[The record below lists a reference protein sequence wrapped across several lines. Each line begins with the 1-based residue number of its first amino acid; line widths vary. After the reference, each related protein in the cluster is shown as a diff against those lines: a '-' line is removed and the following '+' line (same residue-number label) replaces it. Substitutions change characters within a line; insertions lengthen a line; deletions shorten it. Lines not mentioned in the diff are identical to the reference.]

1 MSTKP
6 PSKSVFVGNIPYGLT
21 EEQIIDIFSSAG
33 KVVNFRLV
41 YDRETGRPKG
51 FGFAE
56 YPDSDSAASAVRNLN
71 DYEIMNRKLRV
82 DFSNDGAE
90 DETSAPTGY
99 QHPPLPLNG
108 VPIPPPG
115 MAPPNGSST
124 LPPLPQGIDLPPG
137 LTCPDSISRT
147 LNTLPP
153 SQLLDV
159 LSQMKSLVTTDQ
171 GKAIELLR
179 QAPQLSYAIFQAL
192 LLMGL
197 VSTDSLASVVDAAGA
212 PPQGGAA
219 PAQAPTPQGQYPSSS
234 GGGYAPPSGYPAPG
248 QMGTPPTHGM
258 PYPPPPQQTYQ
269 QQPPPAA
276 AGQPDADALIQQV
289 LTMPQEVIDQ
299 LAPAERNQLL
309 ALRAQ
314 FMPRAKSAN
323 YQGDDL
329 RVCRP
334 MMGSRLEKNS
344 KLTHKR
350 ITSHTFESEEGEEY
364 TGSEFGGFS
373 DYFRRKK
380 LKLQNLDADLKA
392 ASPDK
397 PPIFR
402 GIVAHVNGY
411 TQPSL
416 NDLHKLI
423 VTHGGGF
430 MQYLDG
436 KTTVTH
442 IIAAN
447 LTPKKAIEFRNYR
460 IVKPAWIVDSVA
472 NGKVLPWQ
480 SYKVIDEGVGQKT
493 LGFEQGRV
501 VNKVESRQKGYM
513 EQTKTSWYNS
523 QVKNIADEIDDE
535 EEVLGVK
542 STRRTSE
549 GAEPTYTHSQS
560 SHHRSHV
567 TRTKPN
573 GNEGTDDPDDE
584 FKPSN
589 TDSFELTSSL
599 EDALNAAGSS
609 ILDLESAKIEPTEQS
624 PLADA
629 EAQIDN
635 ETTEVR
641 ESTSALASPRG
652 RTRSKSIETSLA
664 TIGDKPITAEEH
676 NAILLSDP
684 KIRQSSTANPDFLK
698 QFYSESRLHHL
709 STWKAELKSKF
720 QQMATEQSLSQKNRL
735 KRKPGSRRYVMH
747 VDFDSFFC
755 AVSLL
760 RAPECVDKPAV
771 VAHGTGSGSEIAS
784 CNYPAR
790 EFGIKNGMWMKQA
803 QKLCPDIKVLP
814 YDFPAYEDAS
824 KKFYEA
830 ILSIGGVVQS
840 VSIDEALVDISTLC
854 LSVNGTNGI
863 GGSQEHIQQ
872 EQEKADEIGQTVR
885 RKIKD
890 ATNCAVSVGIGSN
903 ILLAKVALRKAKPAG
918 QYQIKPEEVLDFI
931 GELTVQNLP
940 GVAYSIG
947 GKLEEIGIKFV
958 KDVRNSTKD
967 RLMTVLGPK
976 TGEKL
981 WDYSRGIDHTEVGD
995 LITRKSVSA
1004 EVNWGIRF
1012 INQPEA
1018 EEFVKNLCGELQKRL
1033 INEAVKGRQLT
1044 MKIMRKSADSPLD
1057 PAKHLGHGKCDV
1069 FNKSVTLG
1077 VATNAVEILAKEA
1090 ISVLRSFGFSPG
1102 ELRGL
1107 GVQMTK
1113 LEPLKP
1119 SVDGRPDGSQRT
1131 LSFPKP
1137 PVPRPPRPEISDP
1150 IDDPETPRKSKP
1162 TPNRSGADIED
1173 IDPDSPLK
1181 PRRGAPVHPAAA
1193 ISRANAADPSA
1204 VKPLNLTGT
1213 QFILPTQ
1220 VDPAVLAELPLDI
1233 RSRLLAQRKGN
1244 TPSRASPWSNSPR
1257 PGLESRSKTPT
1268 PEPNSPSINPL
1279 PSQLDPEVFES
1290 LPEDVKAEVLA
1301 SYGANRGGLPQQRIA
1316 SLSPRKTGKSNL
1328 GKKPT
1333 TPTKKQS
1340 VKSRVSKGTS
1350 SSTLV
1355 QSNFF
1360 TGRKADSSTRP
1371 GDIANDADAIDPEF
1385 LAAIP
1390 EDMRDEIIA
1399 EHKRARLAARSGLV
1413 APNRAKKKPPELPQ
1427 GQRKLQLP
1435 PRPLKPTFTTAD
1447 ISVLPDLRQTI
1458 SQWYTEFRNEGPHVD
1473 DVKAMERYLRRVVL
1487 DEKDMAKAVS
1497 VVKWMIWLID
1507 DSGGDGF
1514 QTEIGEKGWKEAL
1527 DGIKKHVQEA
1537 VSERGVGSI
1546 NFDF

>member
-108 VPIPPPG
+108 VPVPPPG

-212 PPQGGAA
+212 PPQGAAAA
-219 PAQAPTPQGQYPSSS
+219 PTQAPAPHYPS
-234 GGGYAPPSGYPAPG
+234 APSGYPAPG

-258 PYPPPPQQTYQ
+258 PYPPPPQQSYQ

-289 LTMPQEVIDQ
+289 LTMPQELIDQ

-314 FMPRAKSAN
+314 FMPRPK
-323 YQGDDL
+323 
-329 RVCRP
+329 
-334 MMGSRLEKNS
+334 MGSRLEKNS
-344 KLTHKR
+344 KATHKR
-350 ITSHTFESEEGEEY
+350 IAEHTFDTEEGEEY
-364 TGSEFGGFS
+364 KGSDFGGFS
-373 DYFRRKK
+373 EYFRRKK
-380 LKLQNLDADLKA
+380 IKLQNLDADLRA
-392 ASPDK
+392 QSPDK

-430 MQYLDG
+430 VQYLDG
-436 KTTVTH
+436 KTTATH

-480 SYKVIDEGVGQKT
+480 SYKVLDGGVTQKT

-501 VNKVESRQKGYM
+501 VNRVESRTKGYM
-513 EQTKTSWYNS
+513 DQTKTSWYNS

-535 EEVLGVK
+535 EEVLDVQ
-542 STRRTSE
+542 STERISDGR
-549 GAEPTYTHSQS
+549 AQTYTHSQS
-560 SHHRSHV
+560 FHRRSQHP
-567 TRTKPN
+567 TPAKPN
-573 GNEGTDDPDDE
+573 DNEGADGPDNE
-584 FKPSN
+584 LKLSN
-589 TDSFELTSSL
+589 TDSFDLTSSL
-599 EDALNAAGSS
+599 EDALNAADYN
-609 ILDLESAKIEPTEQS
+609 ILASRSAQIKSTDQS
-624 PLADA
+624 PPGNAV
-629 EAQIDN
+629 EQIYD
-635 ETTEVR
+635 ETTEPR
-641 ESTSALASPRG
+641 ESASAVSSPRG
-652 RTRSKSIETSLA
+652 RKGSHSIESTLTSK
-664 TIGDKPITAEEH
+664 GEKPVTAEEH
-676 NAILLSDP
+676 NAMLLADP

-720 QQMATEQSLSQKNRL
+720 QQMASEQSLSQKNRL
-735 KRKPGSRRYVMH
+735 KRKPGSRQYVMH

-760 RAPECVDKPAV
+760 SAPEYIDKPAV
-771 VAHGTGSGSEIAS
+771 VAHGSGSGSEIAS

-790 EFGIKNGMWMKQA
+790 DFGVKNGMWMKQA

-824 KKFYEA
+824 KKFYQA

-840 VSIDEALVDISTLC
+840 VSIDEALIDISSLC
-854 LSVNGTNGI
+854 ISVNESGGI
-863 GGSQEHIQQ
+863 GGSEEHIRQ
-872 EQEKADEIGQTVR
+872 EQKKADEIGQTVR

-931 GELTVQNLP
+931 GELAVQNLP

-976 TGEKL
+976 TGEKI
-981 WDYSRGIDHTEVGD
+981 WEYSRGIDHTEVGE

-1012 INQPEA
+1012 INQQEA
-1018 EEFVKNLCGELQKRL
+1018 EEFVKNLCGELHKRL
-1033 INEAVKGRQLT
+1033 MNEAVKGRQLT
-1044 MKIMRKSADSPLD
+1044 VKIMRKSADSPLD

-1069 FNKSVTLG
+1069 FNKSVSLG
-1077 VATNAVEILAKEA
+1077 VASNAIEILAKEA
-1090 ISVLRSFGFSPG
+1090 ISVLRAFGFSPG

-1113 LEPLKP
+1113 LEPIKR
-1119 SVDGRPDGSQRT
+1119 SVDGRPDGSQKT

-1137 PVPRPPRPEISDP
+1137 SVPRPPRQEISEP

-1162 TPNRSGADIED
+1162 TPNRSHAEIED

-1181 PRRGAPVHPAAA
+1181 PRGAPIHPAAA
-1193 ISRANAADPSA
+1193 ITRANAADPSA

-1233 RSRLLAQRKGN
+1233 RSRLLAKSKGN

-1257 PGLESRSKTPT
+1257 PVLESRSKTPT
-1268 PEPNSPSINPL
+1268 PEPNSRSASLDPPAAPL

-1301 SYGANRGGLPQQRIA
+1301 SYGAIRGNLPQQRIA
-1316 SLSPRKTGKSNL
+1316 SLSPRKIGTSNL
-1328 GKKPT
+1328 AKKPT
-1333 TPTKKQS
+1333 TPTKKPTS
-1340 VKSRVSKGTS
+1340 LLLKSRHSKSTS
-1350 SSTLV
+1350 NSTLI

-1360 TGRKADSSTRP
+1360 TGRKGESSTRP
-1371 GDIANDADAIDPEF
+1371 GDIANDSDAIDPDF

-1399 EHKRARLAARSGLV
+1399 EHKRARLVARSGLV
-1413 APNRAKKKPPELPQ
+1413 APTKSKKRPPELPQ

-1435 PRPLKPTFTTAD
+1435 PRPPKPTFTTAD

-1458 SQWYTEFRNEGPHVD
+1458 SRWYTEFRNEGPHED

-1497 VVKWMIWLID
+1497 VVKWMVWLIY

-1514 QTEIGEKGWKEAL
+1514 QTDIGEKGWREAL
-1527 DGIKKHVQEA
+1527 NGIKEHIQQA

-1546 NFDF
+1546 DFDF

>member
-1 MSTKP
+1 
-6 PSKSVFVGNIPYGLT
+6 
-21 EEQIIDIFSSAG
+21 
-33 KVVNFRLV
+33 
-41 YDRETGRPKG
+41 
-51 FGFAE
+51 
-56 YPDSDSAASAVRNLN
+56 
-71 DYEIMNRKLRV
+71 
-82 DFSNDGAE
+82 
-90 DETSAPTGY
+90 
-99 QHPPLPLNG
+99 
-108 VPIPPPG
+108 
-115 MAPPNGSST
+115 
-124 LPPLPQGIDLPPG
+124 
-137 LTCPDSISRT
+137 
-147 LNTLPP
+147 
-153 SQLLDV
+153 
-159 LSQMKSLVTTDQ
+159 
-171 GKAIELLR
+171 
-179 QAPQLSYAIFQAL
+179 
-192 LLMGL
+192 
-197 VSTDSLASVVDAAGA
+197 
-212 PPQGGAA
+212 
-219 PAQAPTPQGQYPSSS
+219 
-234 GGGYAPPSGYPAPG
+234 
-248 QMGTPPTHGM
+248 
-258 PYPPPPQQTYQ
+258 
-269 QQPPPAA
+269 
-276 AGQPDADALIQQV
+276 
-289 LTMPQEVIDQ
+289 
-299 LAPAERNQLL
+299 
-309 ALRAQ
+309 
-314 FMPRAKSAN
+314 
-323 YQGDDL
+323 
-329 RVCRP
+329 
-334 MMGSRLEKNS
+334 MGSRLEKNS
-344 KLTHKR
+344 KATHKR
-350 ITSHTFESEEGEEY
+350 IAAHTFDTEEGEEY
-364 TGSEFGGFS
+364 TGSDFGGFS
-373 DYFRRKK
+373 EYFRRKK
-380 LKLQNLDADLKA
+380 IKLQNLDADLRA
-392 ASPDK
+392 QSPDK

-430 MQYLDG
+430 VQYLDG
-436 KTTVTH
+436 KTAATH

-480 SYKVIDEGVGQKT
+480 SYKVLDEGVGQKT

-501 VNKVESRQKGYM
+501 VSKVESRQKGYM
-513 EQTKTSWYNS
+513 DQTKTSWYNS

-535 EEVLGVK
+535 EEVLDDK
-542 STRRTSE
+542 RTRRISDSK
-549 GAEPTYTHSQS
+549 AQTYTHSQS
-560 SHHRSHV
+560 SHHRSHL
-567 TRTKPN
+567 THTKSN
-573 GNEGTDDPDDE
+573 DNEGPDGPDNE
-584 FKPSN
+584 LKLSN
-589 TDSFELTSSL
+589 TESFELTSSL
-599 EDALNAAGSS
+599 EDALNAADYNIVAS
-609 ILDLESAKIEPTEQS
+609 ESAKIKSTKQS
-624 PLADA
+624 PSRGAV
-629 EAQIDN
+629 EQIYD

-641 ESTSALASPRG
+641 ESTSALSSPRG
-652 RTRSKSIETSLA
+652 RKRSRSIETTLA
-664 TIGDKPITAEEH
+664 SKGEKPVTAEEH
-676 NAILLSDP
+676 NAMLLADP

-720 QQMATEQSLSQKNRL
+720 QQMASEQSLSPKNRL

-760 RAPECVDKPAV
+760 AVPEYIDKPAA

-790 EFGIKNGMWMKQA
+790 DFGVKNGMWMKQA

-830 ILSIGGVVQS
+830 ILSTGGVVQS
-840 VSIDEALVDISTLC
+840 VSIDEALIDISSLC
-854 LSVNGTNGI
+854 LSITES
-863 GGSQEHIQQ
+863 GGLDGSEEDIRL
-872 EQEKADEIGQTVR
+872 EQKKADEIGQTVR

-931 GELTVQNLP
+931 GELAVQNLP

-976 TGEKL
+976 TGEKI
-981 WDYSRGIDHTEVGD
+981 WEYSRGIDHTKVGD

-1018 EEFVKNLCGELQKRL
+1018 EEFVKNLCGELHKRL
-1033 INEAVKGRQLT
+1033 MNEAVKGRQLT
-1044 MKIMRKSADSPLD
+1044 VKIMRKSADSPLD

-1069 FNKSVTLG
+1069 FNKSVSLG

-1090 ISVLRSFGFSPG
+1090 ISVLRAFGFSPG

-1113 LEPLKP
+1113 LETIKH
-1119 SVDGRPDGSQRT
+1119 SVDGRPDGSQKT

-1137 PVPRPPRPEISDP
+1137 SVPRPSRHEISDP
-1150 IDDPETPRKSKP
+1150 IVDPETPRKSKP
-1162 TPNRSGADIED
+1162 TPNRAHAEIED

-1181 PRRGAPVHPAAA
+1181 PRRGAPIHPATA
-1193 ISRANAADPSA
+1193 IARENAADPSA
-1204 VKPLNLTGT
+1204 VKLLNLTGT
-1213 QFILPTQ
+1213 QFILPSQ
-1220 VDPAVLAELPLDI
+1220 VDPAVLAELPSDI
-1233 RSRLLAQRKGN
+1233 RSRLLAQSKGN
-1244 TPSRASPWSNSPR
+1244 TPSRAFPWSNSPR
-1257 PGLESRSKTPT
+1257 PALESRSKTLT
-1268 PEPNSPSINPL
+1268 PEPRSPSAPL

-1301 SYGANRGGLPQQRIA
+1301 SYGAVRGNLPQQRAA

-1328 GKKPT
+1328 AKKPM
-1333 TPTKKQS
+1333 TPTKNRSSLLAKGRLG
-1340 VKSRVSKGTS
+1340 KSTS
-1350 SSTLV
+1350 NSTLI

-1360 TGRKADSSTRP
+1360 TGRKAESSIRP
-1371 GDIANDADAIDPEF
+1371 GDTANDADTIDPDF

-1390 EDMRDEIIA
+1390 QDMRDEIIA

-1413 APNRAKKKPPELPQ
+1413 ALNKSKKRPPEPPQ

-1435 PRPLKPTFTTAD
+1435 PRPSKPTFTTAD

-1458 SQWYTEFRNEGPHVD
+1458 SQWYTEFRNEGPHED

-1487 DEKDMAKAVS
+1487 DDKDMAKAVS
-1497 VVKWMIWLID
+1497 VVKWMVWLIY

-1514 QTEIGEKGWKEAL
+1514 QTEIGEKGWREAL
-1527 DGIKKHVQEA
+1527 DGIKEHIQQA

-1546 NFDF
+1546 DFDF

>member
-1 MSTKP
+1 
-6 PSKSVFVGNIPYGLT
+6 
-21 EEQIIDIFSSAG
+21 
-33 KVVNFRLV
+33 
-41 YDRETGRPKG
+41 
-51 FGFAE
+51 
-56 YPDSDSAASAVRNLN
+56 
-71 DYEIMNRKLRV
+71 
-82 DFSNDGAE
+82 
-90 DETSAPTGY
+90 
-99 QHPPLPLNG
+99 
-108 VPIPPPG
+108 
-115 MAPPNGSST
+115 
-124 LPPLPQGIDLPPG
+124 
-137 LTCPDSISRT
+137 
-147 LNTLPP
+147 
-153 SQLLDV
+153 
-159 LSQMKSLVTTDQ
+159 
-171 GKAIELLR
+171 
-179 QAPQLSYAIFQAL
+179 
-192 LLMGL
+192 
-197 VSTDSLASVVDAAGA
+197 
-212 PPQGGAA
+212 
-219 PAQAPTPQGQYPSSS
+219 
-234 GGGYAPPSGYPAPG
+234 
-248 QMGTPPTHGM
+248 
-258 PYPPPPQQTYQ
+258 
-269 QQPPPAA
+269 
-276 AGQPDADALIQQV
+276 
-289 LTMPQEVIDQ
+289 
-299 LAPAERNQLL
+299 
-309 ALRAQ
+309 
-314 FMPRAKSAN
+314 
-323 YQGDDL
+323 
-329 RVCRP
+329 
-334 MMGSRLEKNS
+334 MGSRLEKNS
-344 KLTHKR
+344 KATHKR
-350 ITSHTFESEEGEEY
+350 IAAHTFDTEEGEEY
-364 TGSEFGGFS
+364 TGSDFGGFS
-373 DYFRRKK
+373 EYFRRKK
-380 LKLQNLDADLKA
+380 IKLQNLDADLRA
-392 ASPDK
+392 QSPDK

-430 MQYLDG
+430 VQYLDG
-436 KTTVTH
+436 KTTATH

-480 SYKVIDEGVGQKT
+480 SYKVLDEGVGQKT

-513 EQTKTSWYNS
+513 DQTKTSWYNS
-523 QVKNIADEIDDE
+523 QVKNIADEIDEE
-535 EEVLGVK
+535 EEVLDVK
-542 STRRTSE
+542 SMRRTSD
-549 GAEPTYTHSQS
+549 GRAQTYTHSQS
-560 SHHRSHV
+560 SHHRSHF
-567 TRTKPN
+567 THTKPN
-573 GNEGTDDPDDE
+573 DNEGADEPDNE
-584 FKPSN
+584 LKLSN
-589 TDSFELTSSL
+589 TESFELTSSL
-599 EDALNAAGSS
+599 EDALNAADYNIVAS
-609 ILDLESAKIEPTEQS
+609 ESAKIESAKQS
-624 PLADA
+624 PSGGAV
-629 EAQIDN
+629 EQIYD

-641 ESTSALASPRG
+641 ESTSALSSPRG
-652 RTRSKSIETSLA
+652 RKRSRSVETPLA
-664 TIGDKPITAEEH
+664 SKGDKPVTAEEH
-676 NAILLSDP
+676 NAMLLADP

-720 QQMATEQSLSQKNRL
+720 QQMASEQSLSQKNRI

-760 RAPECVDKPAV
+760 AAPEYIDKPAV

-790 EFGIKNGMWMKQA
+790 GFGVKNGMWMKQA
-803 QKLCPDIKVLP
+803 HKLCPDIKVLP
-814 YDFPAYEDAS
+814 YDFLAYEDAS

-840 VSIDEALVDISTLC
+840 VSIDEALIDISSLC
-854 LSVNGTNGI
+854 LSITES
-863 GGSQEHIQQ
+863 GGLDGSEEDIRL
-872 EQEKADEIGQTVR
+872 EQKKVDEIGETVR

-931 GELTVQNLP
+931 GELAVQNLP

-947 GKLEEIGIKFV
+947 GKLEEIGIKLV

-976 TGEKL
+976 TGEKI
-981 WDYSRGIDHTEVGD
+981 WEYSRGIDHTEVGD

-1018 EEFVKNLCGELQKRL
+1018 EEFVKNLCGELHKRL
-1033 INEAVKGRQLT
+1033 MSEAVKGRQLT
-1044 MKIMRKSADSPLD
+1044 VKIMRKSADSPLD

-1069 FNKSVTLG
+1069 FNKSVSLG

-1090 ISVLRSFGFSPG
+1090 ISVLRAFGFSPG

-1113 LEPLKP
+1113 LEPIKH
-1119 SVDGRPDGSQRT
+1119 SVDGRPDGSQKT

-1137 PVPRPPRPEISDP
+1137 SVPRPPRHEISDP
-1150 IDDPETPRKSKP
+1150 IVDPETPRKSKP
-1162 TPNRSGADIED
+1162 TPNRAHAEIED

-1181 PRRGAPVHPAAA
+1181 PRRGAPIHPAAA
-1193 ISRANAADPSA
+1193 IARANAADPSA

-1233 RSRLLAQRKGN
+1233 RSRLLAQSKGS

-1257 PGLESRSKTPT
+1257 PALESRSKTPT
-1268 PEPNSPSINPL
+1268 PEPRSPSAPL

-1301 SYGANRGGLPQQRIA
+1301 SYGAIRGNLPQQRVA

-1328 GKKPT
+1328 AKKPT
-1333 TPTKKQS
+1333 TPTKNRTSLLAKG
-1340 VKSRVSKGTS
+1340 RFSKNTS
-1350 SSTLV
+1350 NSTLI

-1360 TGRKADSSTRP
+1360 TGRKAESSTRP
-1371 GDIANDADAIDPEF
+1371 GDTANDADTIDPDF

-1399 EHKRARLAARSGLV
+1399 EHKRARLVARSGLV
-1413 APNRAKKKPPELPQ
+1413 APNKSKKRPPEPPQ

-1435 PRPLKPTFTTAD
+1435 PRPSKPTFTTAD

-1458 SQWYTEFRNEGPHVD
+1458 SQWYTEFRNEGPHED

-1497 VVKWMIWLID
+1497 VVKWMVWLIY

-1514 QTEIGEKGWKEAL
+1514 QTEIGEKGWREAL
-1527 DGIKKHVQEA
+1527 DGIKEHIQQA

-1546 NFDF
+1546 DFDF

>member
-1 MSTKP
+1 
-6 PSKSVFVGNIPYGLT
+6 
-21 EEQIIDIFSSAG
+21 
-33 KVVNFRLV
+33 
-41 YDRETGRPKG
+41 
-51 FGFAE
+51 
-56 YPDSDSAASAVRNLN
+56 
-71 DYEIMNRKLRV
+71 
-82 DFSNDGAE
+82 
-90 DETSAPTGY
+90 
-99 QHPPLPLNG
+99 
-108 VPIPPPG
+108 
-115 MAPPNGSST
+115 
-124 LPPLPQGIDLPPG
+124 
-137 LTCPDSISRT
+137 
-147 LNTLPP
+147 
-153 SQLLDV
+153 
-159 LSQMKSLVTTDQ
+159 
-171 GKAIELLR
+171 
-179 QAPQLSYAIFQAL
+179 
-192 LLMGL
+192 
-197 VSTDSLASVVDAAGA
+197 
-212 PPQGGAA
+212 
-219 PAQAPTPQGQYPSSS
+219 
-234 GGGYAPPSGYPAPG
+234 
-248 QMGTPPTHGM
+248 
-258 PYPPPPQQTYQ
+258 
-269 QQPPPAA
+269 
-276 AGQPDADALIQQV
+276 
-289 LTMPQEVIDQ
+289 
-299 LAPAERNQLL
+299 
-309 ALRAQ
+309 
-314 FMPRAKSAN
+314 
-323 YQGDDL
+323 
-329 RVCRP
+329 

-344 KLTHKR
+344 KATHKR
-350 ITSHTFESEEGEEY
+350 IAEHTFDTEEGEEY
-364 TGSEFGGFS
+364 TGSDFGGFS
-373 DYFRRKK
+373 EYFRRKK
-380 LKLQNLDADLKA
+380 IKLQNLDADLRA
-392 ASPDK
+392 QSPDK
-397 PPIFR
+397 PAIFR

-430 MQYLDG
+430 VQYLDG
-436 KTTVTH
+436 KTSATH

-447 LTPKKAIEFRNYR
+447 LTPKKAIEFRSYR

-480 SYKVIDEGVGQKT
+480 SYKVLDEGVGQKT
-493 LGFEQGRV
+493 LGFEKGKV

-513 EQTKTSWYNS
+513 DQTKTSWYNS

-535 EEVLGVK
+535 EEVLDVK
-542 STRRTSE
+542 STRRTSD
-549 GAEPTYTHSQS
+549 GRTTYTHSQS
-560 SHHRSHV
+560 SHHHSQRLAH
-567 TRTKPN
+567 TKPN
-573 GNEGTDDPDDE
+573 DDE
-584 FKPSN
+584 ITDKPDNELKLSN
-589 TDSFELTSSL
+589 TESFELTSSL
-599 EDALNAAGSS
+599 EDAMNAAESNIVAS
-609 ILDLESAKIEPTEQS
+609 ESAKIESRKQS
-624 PLADA
+624 PSGDA
-629 EAQIDN
+629 VEQIYD
-635 ETTEVR
+635 ETIELR
-641 ESTSALASPRG
+641 ESISALPSPRG
-652 RTRSKSIETSLA
+652 RKRSGSTETTLA
-664 TIGDKPITAEEH
+664 SNGEKPVTAEEH
-676 NAILLSDP
+676 NTMLLADP

-720 QQMATEQSLSQKNRL
+720 QQMASEQTLSQKNRL

-760 RAPECVDKPAV
+760 AAPEYIDKPAV
-771 VAHGTGSGSEIAS
+771 VAHGSGSGSEIAS

-790 EFGIKNGMWMKQA
+790 DFGVKNGMWMKQA

-840 VSIDEALVDISTLC
+840 VSIDEALVDISSLC
-854 LSVNGTNGI
+854 LPPSEAGL
-863 GGSQEHIQQ
+863 GGSEETIRL
-872 EQEKADEIGQTVR
+872 EQKKADEIGHTVR

-890 ATNCAVSVGIGSN
+890 ATNCEVSVGIGSN

-931 GELTVQNLP
+931 GELAVQNLP

-947 GKLEEIGIKFV
+947 GKLEEIGIKLV

-981 WDYSRGIDHTEVGD
+981 WDYSRGIDHTEVGE

-1018 EEFVKNLCGELQKRL
+1018 EEFVKNLCGELHKRL
-1033 INEAVKGRQLT
+1033 MNGAVKGRQLT
-1044 MKIMRKSADSPLD
+1044 VKIMRKSADSPLD

-1069 FNKSVTLG
+1069 FNKSVSLG

-1090 ISVLRSFGFSPG
+1090 ISVLRAFGFSPG

-1113 LEPLKP
+1113 LEPIKH
-1119 SVDGRPDGSQRT
+1119 SVDGRPDGSQKT

-1137 PVPRPPRPEISDP
+1137 PVPRPPRHEILDP
-1150 IDDPETPRKSKP
+1150 IDDPETPRKSKA
-1162 TPNRSGADIED
+1162 TPNRPCADIED

-1181 PRRGAPVHPAAA
+1181 PRATPVHPAAA
-1193 ISRANAADPSA
+1193 ITRANAADPSA

-1220 VDPAVLAELPLDI
+1220 VDPTVLAELPSDI
-1233 RSRLLAQRKGN
+1233 RSRLLAQSKGT
-1244 TPSRASPWSNSPR
+1244 TPSRASPWSNLSR
-1257 PGLESRSKTPT
+1257 PASESRSKAPT
-1268 PEPNSPSINPL
+1268 PEPNSPSANLVPPPAPL

-1301 SYGANRGGLPQQRIA
+1301 SYGSIRGNLPQQRVA

-1328 GKKPT
+1328 AKKPT
-1333 TPTKKQS
+1333 TPTKKNTS
-1340 VKSRVSKGTS
+1340 LLFKSRHSKSTS
-1350 SSTLV
+1350 NSTLV

-1360 TGRKADSSTRP
+1360 TDRKTESSTRP
-1371 GDIANDADAIDPEF
+1371 GDIANDADAIDPDF

-1399 EHKRARLAARSGLV
+1399 EHKRARLATRSGLV
-1413 APNRAKKKPPELPQ
+1413 APIKTKKRPPEPPQ

-1435 PRPLKPTFTTAD
+1435 PRPPKPTFTTAD

-1458 SQWYTEFRNEGPHVD
+1458 SQWYSEFRNEGPHED

-1497 VVKWMIWLID
+1497 VVKWMVWLIY

-1514 QTEIGEKGWKEAL
+1514 QTEIGEKGWREAL
-1527 DGIKKHVQEA
+1527 DGIKEHIQQA

-1546 NFDF
+1546 DFNF